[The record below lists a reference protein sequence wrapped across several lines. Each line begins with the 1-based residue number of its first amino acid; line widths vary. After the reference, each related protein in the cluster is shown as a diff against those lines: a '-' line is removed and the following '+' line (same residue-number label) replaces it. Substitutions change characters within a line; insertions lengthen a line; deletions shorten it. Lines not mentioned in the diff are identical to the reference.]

1 MPAILRLAIAFAER
15 WRLQFVALK
24 ETALVL
30 KLAGLAFISFVAAL
44 SGALMP
50 GPVLAVTLA
59 GSRRKGFWFGPL
71 VVLGHG
77 IVELP
82 LVVLIYW
89 GLREAIRSDAI
100 AITVGCIGS
109 VAMAW
114 MAVGMLRQTRHVDD
128 PEAKQGGVL
137 RLGAVPAGAVTSL
150 LNPYWYLWWG
160 TIGAGIISDARVAGW
175 LGLIVFFTGH
185 ISGDLGW
192 YSLISF
198 GVSRGQ
204 RYLQGRL
211 YKGLLIGCALIL
223 LAMAGLFARLSVQ
236 KGWDALVG

>member
-1 MPAILRLAIAFAER
+1 M
-15 WRLQFVALK
+15 
-24 ETALVL
+24 VL
-30 KLAGLAFISFVAAL
+30 ELAGLALISFVAAL

-82 LVVLIYW
+82 LAVLVYW
-89 GLREAIRSDAI
+89 GLREAIQSDGI
-100 AITVGCIGS
+100 AMTVGGVGS
-109 VAMAW
+109 VAMVW

-128 PEAKQGGVL
+128 PEVEQGGVL
-137 RLGAVPAGAVTSL
+137 RLGAVPSGAVTSL

-160 TIGAGIISDARVAGW
+160 TIGAGIISDAQVAGW
-175 LGLIVFFTGH
+175 LRLIVFFAGH

-192 YSLISF
+192 YSLVSF
-198 GVSRGQ
+198 GVSRGR

-211 YKGLLIGCALIL
+211 YKGLLIGCAVILIV
-223 LAMAGLFARLSVQ
+223 MAGLFARLSVQ